1 MMDFRKKLLQ
11 IKQALR
17 SDTTPIA
24 KDLVTSLKKFATAL
38 DAAIASYES
47 STMEV
52 KTYFAITAKMIEAK
66 GLPSTSYDNSEV
78 DSYAELYVDGR
89 KKARTRTIWKTRNPC
104 WSQDFYFFVP
114 SDASQVEMRVFD
126 ASATHSDSFLGQV
139 VVPVATLRSGRD
151 IEQEWFP
158 LAGEPVGHCGA
169 HSRVQLQLEYK
180 KSFSRHVGHL
190 QVRVVQ
196 GSKILDDITSD
207 VKLSSF
213 VELEIVDLATVTS
226 STDSTPGSSLASS
239 SELSLSGE
247 TPQNIEKPVRTQ
259 VVRKDNNPEWNE
271 DFQMRLCVLLSCSF
285 MFSGLNLYDAQC
297 LGRQFLLKAF
307 CC

>member
-17 SDTTPIA
+17 QDTTAIS
-24 KDLVTSLKKFATAL
+24 KDLVASLKKFATAL
-38 DAAIASYES
+38 GAAVSAYES

-114 SDASQVEMRVFD
+114 SDASHVEMRVFD

-139 VVPVATLRSGRD
+139 VVPVANLRSGRD

-158 LAGEPVGHCGA
+158 LAGEPVGNCGA
-169 HSRVQLQLEYK
+169 HSKVKLVVEYK

-190 QVRVVQ
+190 QVRVVE
-196 GSKILDDITSD
+196 GSKIIDDVTSD
-207 VKLSSF
+207 VRLSSF
-213 VELEIVDLATVTS
+213 VELEIVDLAPTGTNSSS
-226 STDSTPGSSLASS
+226 STGSPSATPAPISLSS
-239 SELSLSGE
+239 STELSSSGE

-259 VVRKDNNPEWNE
+259 IARKSNHPEWNE
-271 DFQMRLCVLLSCSF
+271 DFQMRLYVP
-285 MFSGLNLYDAQC
+285 
-297 LGRQFLLKAF
+297 
-307 CC
+307 